1 MKTLTDKHTLQ
12 LTDEDVLVLLNG
24 YETKAYKIIKPLQRF
39 ETGLEVSRYKDD
51 NGIKECSAVDF
62 NVWMNDHNY
71 RVALGTPDS
80 LTDVVYTKQYKNY
93 MRYKEWY
100 LVEIRARYNE
110 IMYKIE
116 ELAEIIGY
124 DCTHLVGKLNFT
136 ESEIKSMNKFCEE
149 NAYVPDE
156 APPEGYFQNAID
168 GRDVNWQI

>member
-12 LTDEDVLVLLNG
+12 LTDEDVQVLLNG
-24 YETKAYKIIKPLQRF
+24 YETKVYKIIKPLQWF

-93 MRYKEWY
+93 MSYKEWY
-100 LVEIRARYNE
+100 LVEIKARYND

-124 DCTHLVGKLNFT
+124 DCSHLVGKLNFT
-136 ESEIKSMNKFCEE
+136 ESEIKSMNKFCED
-149 NAYVPDE
+149 NAYVPGQ
-156 APPEGYFQNAID
+156 PLPSYYQNAKN
-168 GRDVNWQI
+168 GHNVNWQI

>member
-24 YETKAYKIIKPLQRF
+24 YEAKVFKIIKPLQWF

-93 MRYKEWY
+93 MKYKEWY
-100 LVEIRARYNE
+100 LVEIRARYND

-124 DCTHLVGKLNFT
+124 DCSHLVGKLNFT
-136 ESEIKSMNKFCEE
+136 ESEMKSMNKFCED
-149 NAYVPDE
+149 NAYIPGQLL
-156 APPEGYFQNAID
+156 PSYYQNAKN
-168 GRDVNWQI
+168 GHNVNWQI